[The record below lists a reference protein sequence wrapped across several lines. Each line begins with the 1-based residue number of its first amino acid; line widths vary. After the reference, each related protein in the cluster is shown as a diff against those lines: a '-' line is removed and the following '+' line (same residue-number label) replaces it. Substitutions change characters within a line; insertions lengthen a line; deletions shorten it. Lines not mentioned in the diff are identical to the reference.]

1 MRERKAP
8 RGARWRWAALTLPF
22 FLPVLL
28 FFVLDRISPF
38 PWDALRRPAAVVV
51 EDREGEAVRFFLAAD
66 ERWRMP
72 VRVEEVPGELVRAVV
87 AVEDRWF
94 WRHPGVNPAAV
105 ARAAWANAR
114 AGGVVSG
121 ASTIPMQ
128 VARMAEPGPR
138 TLGRKVRQAF
148 RALQLDLRLSKEEAL
163 EAYLNLA
170 PYGGNLEGVGAA
182 AWFHFGKPVE
192 QLSLG
197 EIALLVALPRSP
209 NRFDPG
215 AHPEAARGA
224 RDRVL
229 ERLGEMRVF
238 SEEELAE
245 AMRQPVPRERRRAPF
260 GAPHFAELVVRRWPS
275 AARVGTTLDRR
286 MQRAAEEQVRRRLP
300 ELRATGIGNAAVVV
314 IENESRAV
322 RALVGSGGFEETG
335 FQGQVNGAV
344 ARRSPGSALKPF
356 LYAMALDEGRVLPDS
371 YLLDV
376 PTDFSGYVAEN
387 YDDRYRGRVTVREAL
402 IHSLNACAVR
412 LLSEVGVERF
422 QELLVQGGLSTLDRR
437 PMEYGLP
444 LVLGAGEV
452 TLLDLTNLYA
462 TLAEGGM
469 HRPARL
475 VERVVGRAELLAR
488 GGDGG
493 GARDGGEDLA
503 ARRLLSPEAAQ
514 VVVEIL
520 TELRRPD
527 LPESWGL
534 ARDVPAVAWKTGT
547 SYGHRDAW
555 AIGISGRHTIGVWVG
570 NFDGRPRQGISGSEH
585 AGPLLF
591 DLFRALEPRGPA
603 PRPARGARLEPIELC
618 ALSRELPGP
627 ACGERVRVPYL
638 PGRTRLRQCGYHRE
652 ALVDAETGE
661 LLSGGC
667 AGSRPSRTAL
677 LTTYPPE
684 LTAWWRAQGM
694 PVPEAPPPRAGC
706 AGVPPG
712 VAPAIVSPDPA
723 TPYRVRRRVPLEHQ
737 RIQLVARAGPGAS
750 RLFWYREGLLVAAGA
765 PEERL
770 YLAPER
776 GTHHLVVTDDLGRS
790 DGVTFRVE

>member
-1 MRERKAP
+1 
-8 RGARWRWAALTLPF
+8 LLIVPF
-22 FLPVLL
+22 FLPALL
-28 FFVLDRISPF
+28 FFLLDCLFPF
-38 PWDALRRPAAVVV
+38 PWDALRRPVAVVV

-72 VRVEEVPGELVRAVV
+72 VRVGEVPGEMVRAVV
-87 AVEDRWF
+87 RVEDRWF
-94 WRHPGVNPAAV
+94 WRHPGVNPGAV
-105 ARAAWANAR
+105 VRAGWANLR
-114 AGGVVSG
+114 AGEVVSG

-138 TLGRKVRQAF
+138 TLGRKVREAF
-148 RALQLDLRLSKEEAL
+148 RAVQLDLRLSKEEIL

-209 NRFDPG
+209 NRFDPA
-215 AHPEAARGA
+215 AHPAAARAA

-229 ERLGEMRVF
+229 ARLGELGVF
-238 SEEELAE
+238 REQEVAE
-245 AMRQPVPRERRRAPF
+245 AMRQPLPRERRRAPF
-260 GAPHFAELVVRRWPS
+260 GAPHFAELVVGRWPS
-275 AARVGTTLDRR
+275 AARIGTTLDRR
-286 MQRAAEEQVRRRLP
+286 LQRAAEEQVRRRLG

-322 RALVGSGGFEETG
+322 RALVGSGGFEEAA

-356 LYAMALDEGRVLPDS
+356 LYALALDEGRVLPDS

-402 IHSLNACAVR
+402 IQSLNACAVR

-422 QELLVQGGLSTLDRR
+422 QELLVEGGLSTLDRE
-437 PMEYGLP
+437 PLQYGLP

-475 VERVVGRAELLAR
+475 VERVVGTAELAA
-488 GGDGG
+488 GGGNGGETERRHAGGGG
-493 GARDGGEDLA
+493 GAEAEDGEAD
-503 ARRLLSPEAAQ
+503 ARRLISPEAAQ

-520 TELRRPD
+520 TDLRRPD

-555 AIGISGRHTIGVWVG
+555 AIGLSGRHTIGVWVG
-570 NFDGRPRQGISGSEH
+570 NFDGRPRQGISGSQH

-591 DLFRALEPRGPA
+591 DLFRAVEPQGSA
-603 PRPARGARLEPIELC
+603 PRPAKGARLEPIELC

-627 ACGERVRVPYL
+627 ACGERVTVPYL
-638 PGRTRLRQCGYHRE
+638 PGRSRLRQCSYHRE

-677 LTTYPPE
+677 VTSYPPE
-684 LTAWWRAQGM
+684 LTAWWRAQGQ
-694 PVPEAPPPRAGC
+694 PVPEPPPPRAGC
-706 AGVPPG
+706 AGLPPG

-737 RIQLVARAGPGAS
+737 RIPLLARAGPGAS
-750 RLFWYREGLLVAAGA
+750 RLFWYRDGLLVGAGA

-790 DGVTFRVE
+790 DDVVFRVE

>member
-1 MRERKAP
+1 M
-8 RGARWRWAALTLPF
+8 LLD
-22 FLPVLL
+22 VL
-28 FFVLDRISPF
+28 FPF
-38 PWDALRRPAAVVV
+38 PWEALERPPAVVV
-51 EDREGEAVRFFLAAD
+51 EDREGEALRFFLPAD

-72 VRVEEVPGELVRAVV
+72 VGLGELPEELPRAVV
-87 AVEDRWF
+87 AAEDRWF
-94 WRHPGVNPAAV
+94 GWHPGVNPLAV
-105 ARAAWANAR
+105 VRAAWVNGR
-114 AGGVVSG
+114 AGRVVSG

-128 VARMAEPGPR
+128 IARMAEPRER
-138 TLGRKVRQAF
+138 TLGRKALEGF
-148 RALQLDLRLSKEEAL
+148 RALQLDLHRSKEELL
-163 EAYLNLA
+163 ELYLNLA
-170 PYGGNLEGVGAA
+170 PYGGNVEGVGAA
-182 AWFHFGKPVE
+182 AWFHFGKAPE

-209 NRFDPG
+209 VRFDPG
-215 AHPEAARGA
+215 LHPGAARGA
-224 RDRVL
+224 RDGVL
-229 ERLGEMRVF
+229 RLLAARGVF
-238 SEEELAE
+238 SEGEIEGAL
-245 AMRQPVPRERRRAPF
+245 RQPLPGERRRVPF
-260 GAPHFAELVVRRWPS
+260 GAPHFAELVVGRFPS
-275 AARVGTTLDRR
+275 AGRLTTTLDGG
-286 MQRAAEEQVRRRLP
+286 MQRTTEEQVRRRLP
-300 ELRATGIGNAAVVV
+300 QLRATGIGNAAVVV
-314 IENESRAV
+314 VENGTRAV
-322 RALVGSGGFEETG
+322 RALVGSGGFEETY

-356 LYAMALDEGRVLPDS
+356 LYALALDEGRALPDS
-371 YLLDV
+371 YLLDI

-402 IHSLNACAVR
+402 VQSLNACAVR

-422 QELLVQGGLSTLDRR
+422 QGLLVRGGLTTLDRR

-462 TLAEGGM
+462 TLADGGR
-469 HRPARL
+469 HRAPRL
-475 VERVVGRAELLAR
+475 VERVVSRAELSRAELAGGAGRAEAE
-488 GGDGG
+488 GVAAPAPAHGAAAPQDG
-493 GARDGGEDLA
+493 RPLV
-503 ARRLLSPEAAQ
+503 SPEAAQ

-520 TELRRPD
+520 TDLRRPD
-527 LPESWGL
+527 LPGSWSL

-555 AIGISGRHTIGVWVG
+555 AIGLSGRYTIGVWVG

-591 DLFRALEPRGPA
+591 DLFRAIERGSAA

-618 ALSRELPGP
+618 GLSRELPGP
-627 ACGERVRVPYL
+627 SCRERVTVPYL
-638 PGRTRLRQCGYHRE
+638 PGRSRLRQCTYHRE

-661 LLSGGC
+661 LLAGGC
-667 AGSRPSRTAL
+667 VGSRPSRAVL
-677 LTTYPPE
+677 LTHYPPE
-684 LTAWWRAQGM
+684 LAAWWRAQGQ
-694 PVPEAPPPRAGC
+694 PVPPAPSPRAGC

-712 VAPAIVSPDPA
+712 VDPAIVSPDPA

-737 RIQLVARAGPGAS
+737 RIPLVARAGPGAS
-750 RLFWYREGLLVAAGA
+750 RLYWYRDGLLVAAGA

-776 GTHHLVVTDDLGRS
+776 GTHRLVVTDDLGRS